1 MSTMDGQNQAR
12 LKNLLQTLPEG
23 FVVTTAWLEEHGVT
37 RQLASNYVASG
48 WLERLL
54 QGLYQRPLSGME
66 RQTPDWRAAVLSA
79 QRLMHHA
86 FHVGGLTALDLQGH
100 IHYLRLAA
108 TTPVYL
114 YGEDVP
120 NWLLKLPLETTVV
133 RRQASLFKDP
143 RLGVANLSIN
153 TWDGG
158 EVMLQMR
165 RWEITMSTPERA
177 IFETINEAPRD
188 ESFHNIDVLFESLV
202 NLRPKLLTEL
212 LETCFSIKAKRLFMI
227 YADKHDHA
235 WRKHLDLS
243 KVNFGT
249 GDRAL
254 TEGGKLHPLYRITV
268 PAELMPQDGSD
279 GP

>member
-1 MSTMDGQNQAR
+1 MDGQNQPR

-23 FVVTTAWLEEHGVT
+23 FVVTTSWLEEQGIT

-48 WLERLL
+48 WLERLI
-54 QGLYQRPLSGME
+54 QGLYRRPLSGMT
-66 RQTPDWRAAVLSA
+66 QATPDWRAAVLSA
-79 QRLMHHA
+79 QRLMHHN

-100 IHYLRLAA
+100 IHYLRLAGVA
-108 TTPVYL
+108 PVYL

-120 NWLLKLPLETTVV
+120 NWLLKLPLQANVV
-133 RRQASLFKDP
+133 RRQAHLFKDP
-143 RLGVANLSIN
+143 RLGVADLSIN

-158 EVMLQMR
+158 EVTLVMR

-177 IFETINEAPRD
+177 ILETINEAPRD

-202 NLRPKLLTEL
+202 SLRPKLLTEL

-235 WRKHLDLS
+235 WRKHIDLTR
-243 KVNFGT
+243 VNFGT

-268 PAELMPQDGSD
+268 PAELMPQDGSN

>member
-1 MSTMDGQNQAR
+1 MDGQTQTK
-12 LKNLLQTLPEG
+12 LKTLLQTLPEG
-23 FVVTTAWLEEHGVT
+23 FVVTTSWLEEQGIT
-37 RQLASNYVASG
+37 RQLASSYVASG
-48 WLERLL
+48 WLERVI
-54 QGLYQRPLSGME
+54 QGLYRRPLSGITQ
-66 RQTPDWRAAVLSA
+66 QTPDWRAAVLSA
-79 QRLMHHA
+79 QRLMHHR
-86 FHVGGLTALDLQGH
+86 FHVGGLTSLALQGH
-100 IHYLRLAA
+100 VHYLRLTALA
-108 TTPVYL
+108 PVYL

-120 NWLLKLPLETTVV
+120 NWLLNLPLEAQVV
-133 RRQASLFKDP
+133 RRQASLVEDP
-143 RLGVANLSIN
+143 RLGVADLPIN

-158 EVMLQMR
+158 DVTLAMR
-165 RWEITMSTPERA
+165 RWTLTMSTPERA
-177 IFETINEAPRD
+177 ILETINDVPRD

-227 YADKHDHA
+227 YADKHNHA
-235 WRKHLDLS
+235 WRKHLDIT

-268 PAELMPQDGSD
+268 PAELMPKDASD